1 MIIDIIAII
10 IAALSLIISIF
21 VAISQHNQQKNIH
34 QASLNAKYHEIIFIQ
49 HLIHDIPDT
58 RKYIRFDET
67 GRLTDTEKFT
77 TELNTMLSGA
87 LYYKYK
93 DYAFYKKMKKS
104 IEELE
109 DYVMGCGNKTHE
121 QEEQAEVY
129 KVISEK
135 LEIVYKIINDQ
146 YLGKK

>member
-1 MIIDIIAII
+1 
-10 IAALSLIISIF
+10 
-21 VAISQHNQQKNIH
+21 
-34 QASLNAKYHEIIFIQ
+34 
-49 HLIHDIPDT
+49 
-58 RKYIRFDET
+58 
-67 GRLTDTEKFT
+67 
-77 TELNTMLSGA
+77 MLSGA

-93 DYAFYKKMKKS
+93 DYAFYKKMKKP

-109 DYVMGCGNKTHE
+109 DYVMGCGNKPHE